1 MTVCGHY
8 TGSAISPGIRK
19 RAGTLCWLAEPT
31 IATLPVAMVLLPFI
45 EVAGRASLDLLM
57 DSINQG

>member
-8 TGSAISPGIRK
+8 TGLVISPCFRK
-19 RAGTLCWLAEPT
+19 RAKTLCWHAEPT
-31 IATLPVAMVLLPFI
+31 MVALPVVIELLPFI
-45 EVAGRASLDLLM
+45 ELAGRASLDLLM